1 MLRRL
6 LSGAGLALGL
16 FHVWLFARQASAGTL
31 TPETAAKWAAAAALV
46 AALGALYRQGVPL
59 LRGRKAV
66 AIWVLAALL
75 HAPAIGERL
84 DALET
89 PAIPEA
95 AITLSQLVA
104 AAAPLAGLLLLLW
117 IARASSRIPALR
129 YVAAAG
135 VAPSA
140 AIGRRT
146 TLAFC
151 PRPPPRSA

>member
-46 AALGALYRQGVPL
+46 AAFGALYRQGVPL

-84 DALET
+84 ESLET

-95 AITLSQLVA
+95 AITLLVA

-117 IARASSRIPALR
+117 IARASAPIPALQ
-129 YVAAAG
+129 YVAAAS
-135 VAPSA
+135 VDPSA
-140 AIGRRT
+140 VIGRRT

>member
-31 TPETAAKWAAAAALV
+31 TPETAAKWAAAVALV

-75 HAPAIGERL
+75 LA
-84 DALET
+84 

-95 AITLSQLVA
+95 AITLLVS

-117 IARASSRIPALR
+117 IARASAPIPAFQ
-129 YVAAAG
+129 YVAAAS
-135 VAPSA
+135 VDPSA
-140 AIGRRT
+140 VIGRRT

>member
-6 LSGAGLALGL
+6 ISGAGAALGL
-16 FHVWLFARQASAGTL
+16 FHIWLFARQVSAGAL
-31 TPETAAKWAAAAALV
+31 TPEALLKWGAAAALV
-46 AALGALYRQGVPL
+46 AAIAALYRQGVPL

-95 AITLSQLVA
+95 AITLSQLAA

-117 IARASSRIPALR
+117 IARASASITTLQSF
-129 YVAAAG
+129 AAA
-135 VAPSA
+135 AIDASA
-140 AIGRRT
+140 STGRRT
-146 TLAFC
+146 TPAFC